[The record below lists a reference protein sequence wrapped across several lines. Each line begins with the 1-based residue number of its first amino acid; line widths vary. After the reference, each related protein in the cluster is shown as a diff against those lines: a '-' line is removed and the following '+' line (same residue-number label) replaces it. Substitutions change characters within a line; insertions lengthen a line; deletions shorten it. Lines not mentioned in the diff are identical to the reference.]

1 MKNTYRLPLSLKI
14 LFPLV
19 TICMS
24 TIAVG
29 WMVFNYHYTELMKN
43 QIEQRAISIANSI
56 EQFSWIVGISPELTR
71 IIDSMGGENG
81 IETIAVFQ
89 LSPFKLIT
97 NNGVK
102 MTAYS
107 IERMIENNYP
117 GQGRMEALRQGK
129 RFQLLNI
136 AENNAD
142 YVIITPIML
151 KDHNSN
157 KYVYGEMYVE
167 FDVSELIQNITTQTR
182 NIMVWFTLGVLFVIG
197 ITYSVLQYYVFKP
210 LNWIHS
216 IINRRSKGD
225 AAARFTK
232 LRNDEIGDIG
242 RALNN
247 MLESMERRT
256 QTFLQAWEPA
266 EREARIVSLI
276 RSVAVA
282 SNKAESIDDAIAQTL
297 KLVCEFMNWPIGH
310 AHAVDY
316 HRKLLCSTGL
326 WWHENDDFKIFR
338 EITRDK
344 QFMIGEGLPGR
355 VWQSHEQLWISDLT
369 NDSNFTRM
377 QISSPGMLGIK
388 SGFAFPII
396 VEGDVFYILEF
407 FSAQTEE
414 PAPELFNAIKDIAS
428 QLAQVIE
435 RNQVQLKLKAA
446 KDLAE
451 KATSA
456 KSEFLANMSH
466 EIRTPMNGL
475 LGMTGLLLDTNLDGE
490 QRNWAEI
497 IKKSGE
503 NLMEIINDILD
514 FSKIE
519 AGKLTLDPIRFDLYN
534 TINEV
539 TDLLSLTTQE
549 KGIELLVNIDPEL
562 PRFII
567 GDPIRL
573 RQILLNLTT
582 NAIKFTEK
590 GHVLIRTNFKS
601 MANQHIQ
608 LYFDV
613 EDSGIG
619 IPEEKLD
626 HIFESFSQAEESTT
640 RKFGGTGLGLAICK
654 KLVNIM
660 GGSISVTSELG
671 KGSSF
676 HFDVAMQRTEQRA
689 TERNISD
696 YDLKGIRVLV
706 VDDMKENRTIICS
719 YLKSWN
725 IVSHICTNAHEAY
738 DMARKAKDEGNP
750 YSFVMVDY
758 YLDGKENGK
767 DLAQLFKSDPK
778 TSDIML
784 IMLTALSQVVSSENM
799 SNLGFSAFFI
809 KPLYP
814 VHFKATLQILMD
826 AKIRGET
833 LPLITRH
840 QITNMLQGKV
850 RNESI
855 QVDMFNGT
863 RVLVVEDMKVNLM
876 LITKILEKHGCIVF
890 SAANGRH
897 GVKMISENRYDIVFM
912 DCQMPEMDGFEATKC
927 IRDEEGGR
935 RHTIIV
941 ALTADAMTGDREKC
955 LKAGMDD
962 YLNKP
967 IKPEQI
973 TKVLTKWLKNV
984 KRPA

>member
-1 MKNTYRLPLSLKI
+1 MKNTHRFPLSVKI

-19 TICMS
+19 TIC
-24 TIAVG
+24 IAIITLGWVG
-29 WMVFNYHYTELMKN
+29 FNYHYTQEVKD
-43 QIEQRAISIANSI
+43 QVERRAISISNGI

-71 IIDSMGGENG
+71 LIDSMGAERG
-81 IETIAVFQ
+81 IETIAIFQ
-89 LSPFKLIT
+89 QSPFKLIT
-97 NNGVK
+97 NNGIK
-102 MTAYS
+102 TNYYN
-107 IERMIENNYP
+107 IEHRINNRYP
-117 GQGRMEALRQGK
+117 GKNIIETMRAGK
-129 RFQLLNI
+129 RMQLLSTEGND
-136 AENNAD
+136 AN
-142 YVIITPIML
+142 YVIITPILL
-151 KDHNSN
+151 KDNNSS
-157 KYVYGEMYVE
+157 KYVYGEIYIE
-167 FDVSELIQNITTQTR
+167 FKIIGLMEDIAMRTR
-182 NIMVWFTLGVLFVIG
+182 NIMAWFTIGVLMVIG

-210 LNWIHS
+210 LNNIH
-216 IINRRSKGD
+216 ITINKRSRGD
-225 AAARFTK
+225 ASARFTR
-232 LRNDEIGDIG
+232 LRDDEIGDIG
-242 RALNN
+242 KALSD
-247 MLESMERRT
+247 LLDSMERRT
-256 QTFLQAWEPA
+256 KTFLDAWEPA

-276 RSVAVA
+276 RGVAVT
-282 SNKAESIDDAIAQTL
+282 SNKAENIEDAIAQTL

-310 AHAVDY
+310 AHIVDPQN
-316 HRKLLCSTGL
+316 KLLCSTGL
-326 WWHENDDFKIFR
+326 WWHKNDDFRAFMD
-338 EITRDK
+338 ITNEK
-344 QFMIGEGLPGR
+344 KFVMGEGLPGR
-355 VWQSHEQLWISDLT
+355 VWQSQEQLWISDLT
-369 NDSNFTRM
+369 KDNNFPRI
-377 QISSPGMLGIK
+377 QASAQPIGIK

-396 VEGDVFYILEF
+396 VEGAVHYILEF
-407 FSAQTEE
+407 FSGQTEE
-414 PAPELFNAIKDIAS
+414 PAAELYNAINDIAS

-435 RNQVQLKLKAA
+435 RNQVQLKLKDA
-446 KDLAE
+446 KDIAE

-475 LGMTGLLLDTNLDGE
+475 LGMTSLLLDTELDSE

-549 KGIELLVNIDPEL
+549 KGIELLVNIDPGL

-590 GHVLIRTNFKS
+590 GHVLIKVFFKPEDS
-601 MANQHIQ
+601 QHMQ

-619 IPEEKLD
+619 IPKEKLN

-654 KLVNIM
+654 RLTNIM

-671 KGSSF
+671 KGSTF

-689 TERNISD
+689 NERHISD
-696 YDLKGIRVLV
+696 CDLSGIRVLV
-706 VDDMKENRTIICS
+706 VDDMKENRTIMCS
-719 YLKSWN
+719 YLTSWN
-725 IVSHICTNAHEAY
+725 IISDICTNAHEAY
-738 DMARKAKDEGNP
+738 EMARRAQEEGKP

-767 DLAQLFKSDPK
+767 DLAKLFKSDPK
-778 TSDIML
+778 TSDVIL

-799 SNLGFSAFFI
+799 MALGFSAFFI

-826 AKIRGET
+826 AKMRGET

-840 QITNMLQGKV
+840 QVTNMLHGKV

-855 QVDMFNGT
+855 QADMFNGT

-876 LITKILEKHGCIVF
+876 LITKILEKHGCMVF

-897 GVKMISENRYDIVFM
+897 GVKMINENRYDIVFM

-973 TKVLTKWLKNV
+973 TKVLTKWLKNA
-984 KRPA
+984 KRSI

>member
-1 MKNTYRLPLSLKI
+1 MKKTYRLPLSIKI
-14 LFPLV
+14 LLPLLITSV
-19 TICMS
+19 ATI
-24 TIAVG
+24 TFG
-29 WMVFNYHYTELMKN
+29 WTAFTFHYTKIMKD
-43 QIEQRAISIANSI
+43 QIAQRAISLSNNI

-71 IIDSMGGENG
+71 IVDSMGAENG

-102 MTAYS
+102 QTAYELEKS
-107 IERMIENNYP
+107 IKNHYP
-117 GQGRMEALRQGK
+117 GLNEALRMGK
-129 RFQLLNI
+129 PFQAFNAGKNHASYTIISPILLK
-136 AENNAD
+136 E
-142 YVIITPIML
+142 
-151 KDHNSN
+151 HNSN
-157 KYVYGEMYVE
+157 KYVTGEIYIE
-167 FDVSELIQNITTQTR
+167 FEISGLIENISRQTR
-182 NIMVWFTLGVLFVIG
+182 EIMMWFIAGVLLVGG
-197 ITYSVLQYYVFKP
+197 ITYAVLQYYIFNP
-210 LNWIHS
+210 LNGIHNT
-216 IINRRSKGD
+216 INRRRMGD
-225 AAARFTK
+225 ASEIFKA
-232 LRNDEIGDIG
+232 LRDDEIGDIG

-256 QTFLQAWEPA
+256 QTFLRAWEPA
-266 EREARIVSLI
+266 EKEAKIVSLI

-282 SNKAESIDDAIAQTL
+282 YNSAESIDDAIAQTL
-297 KLVCEFMNWPIGH
+297 KLLCEFMQWPVGH
-310 AHAVDY
+310 ANSVDY
-316 HRKLLCSTGL
+316 HRKVLCSTGI
-326 WWHENDDFKIFR
+326 WWHDDDRFKIFK
-338 EITRDK
+338 EICRDK
-344 QFMIGEGLPGR
+344 RSVIGEGLPGR
-355 VWQSHEQLWISDLT
+355 AWESKNLLWISDIT
-369 NDSNFTRM
+369 QDPNFVRA
-377 QISSPGMLGIK
+377 QEASPVLLGIK

-396 VEGDVFYILEF
+396 VEGEVFYILEF
-407 FSAQTEE
+407 FSTQTDM
-414 PAPELFNAIKDIAS
+414 PDQELLNAIKDISS

-435 RNQVQLKLKAA
+435 RNHVQLKLKAA

-475 LGMTGLLLDTNLDGE
+475 LGMTGLLLDTNLDSE

-497 IKKSGE
+497 IRKSGE

-519 AGKLTLDPIRFDLYN
+519 AGKLTLDPIRFDLHN
-534 TINEV
+534 TMNEV

-549 KGIELLVNIDPEL
+549 KGIELLVNLASEL
-562 PRFII
+562 PRFVI

-590 GHVLIRTNFKS
+590 GHVLIRADFKTDR
-601 MANQHIQ
+601 NQQIHLFFEI
-608 LYFDV
+608 

-654 KLVNIM
+654 KLTRIM
-660 GGSISVTSELG
+660 GGNVGVISKLG
-671 KGSSF
+671 EGSTF
-676 HFDVAMQRTEQRA
+676 HFNVIMGRTDQRA
-689 TERNISD
+689 RERHISD
-696 YDLKGIRVLV
+696 CDLSGLRVLI
-706 VDDMKENRTIICS
+706 VDDSDVSRTIMCS
-719 YLKSWN
+719 YLKTWN
-725 IVSHICTNAHEAY
+725 MRSEICTSTDEAIK
-738 DMARKAKDEGNP
+738 MAKQAAKDGDP
-750 YSFVMVDY
+750 YQFVLVDY
-758 YLDGKENGK
+758 YLDGKQNGK
-767 DLAQLFKSDPK
+767 DLAKSFKDDPEIA
-778 TSDIML
+778 DCML
-784 IMLTALSQVVSSENM
+784 IMVTALSQVVSTESIA
-799 SNLGFSAFFI
+799 SLGFAAYFI

-814 VHFKATLQILMD
+814 IHFKATLQILWD
-826 AKIRGET
+826 TKQRGEKIAM
-833 LPLITRH
+833 LTRH
-840 QITNMLQGKV
+840 LVTNMMQGKV
-850 RNESI
+850 RNETI
-855 QVDMFNGT
+855 QSDMFPDT

-876 LITKILEKHGCIVF
+876 LITKILEKHGCTVF
-890 SAANGRH
+890 SAANGKD

-927 IRDEEGGR
+927 IRTEEGGR

-973 TKVLTKWLKNV
+973 TKVLSKWLKNA
-984 KRPA
+984 KRTA